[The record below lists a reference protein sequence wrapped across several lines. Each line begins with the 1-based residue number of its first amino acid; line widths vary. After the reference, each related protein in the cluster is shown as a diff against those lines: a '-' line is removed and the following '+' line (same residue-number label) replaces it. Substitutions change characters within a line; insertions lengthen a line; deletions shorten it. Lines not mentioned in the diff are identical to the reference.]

1 MPLYVFSRRILSVD
15 GKEVKWERACKTRRR
30 VDCESASWILEAVPI
45 DKAFL
50 FFKDVGEYTGKLASS
65 LEDFLAKMNVIPLRS
80 LEFHL
85 GRPDF
90 QK

>member
-1 MPLYVFSRRILSVD
+1 MSVD
-15 GKEVKWERACKTRRR
+15 GKEAKWEMACKSGRR
-30 VDCESASWILEAVPI
+30 VDYESASWILEAVPI

-50 FFKDVGEYTGKLASS
+50 FFTDVGEYTGKLASS
-65 LEDFLAKMNVIPLRS
+65 LEDFLAKMNMIPLRS

-85 GRPDF
+85 GRRDF